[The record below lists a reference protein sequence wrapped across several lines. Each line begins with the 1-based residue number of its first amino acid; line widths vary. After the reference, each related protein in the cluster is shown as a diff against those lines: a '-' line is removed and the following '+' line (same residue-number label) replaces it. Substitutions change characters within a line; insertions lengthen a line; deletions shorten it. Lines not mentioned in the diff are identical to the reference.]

1 MHMYLKTNEVKD
13 AGWNIFSLTS
23 YVFLQLL
30 KAGNHQTDL
39 EEVIEHIIKMKQLH
53 TSSVPLKSTQHY
65 DIVVTALTEVVSVAR
80 IQPLNKASK
89 CSCTSTSLPW
99 FNRNMLNHTVGSIL
113 IRVCL
118 DESSDNDNI
127 GLERAEIYIK

>member
-1 MHMYLKTNEVKD
+1 M
-13 AGWNIFSLTS
+13 
-23 YVFLQLL
+23 QLL

-89 CSCTSTSLPW
+89 C
-99 FNRNMLNHTVGSIL
+99 
-113 IRVCL
+113 RVNL
-118 DESSDNDNI
+118 
-127 GLERAEIYIK
+127 